1 MSDICKNDYFVII
14 DGNSIVHR
22 AFHALPPL
30 RKSDGQVVNAVYGFL
45 LVLFKIVKDFDPK
58 YLVACFDRPEP
69 TFRKEKFSDYKAKRV
84 KAPQE
89 LYDQIP
95 LVKEVLKAFCVPIYE
110 MPGYEGDDLIGTLSR
125 LSVEKN
131 EVIENIIVSG
141 DNDIF
146 QLVDDRTKVY
156 FLKKGVKDAS
166 LCDSIYVR
174 ERFGG
179 LTPSQIVDYK
189 ALRGDQ
195 SDNIPGVLGIG
206 EKTAT
211 ELILRFMNLENIY
224 QALEAKDQ
232 SIKESVKEKLIKSK
246 EDAFLSLDLARII
259 TDAPIEIGGLEECQ
273 WKNYNREELVET
285 LLSFGF
291 KSLIPKIP
299 HEEGL
304 SEVMDKIGN
313 NGSNLTLW

>member
-125 LSVEKN
+125 L
-131 EVIENIIVSG
+131 
-141 DNDIF
+141 
-146 QLVDDRTKVY
+146 Y
-156 FLKKGVKDAS
+156 
-166 LCDSIYVR
+166 
-174 ERFGG
+174 
-179 LTPSQIVDYK
+179 
-189 ALRGDQ
+189 
-195 SDNIPGVLGIG
+195 
-206 EKTAT
+206 
-211 ELILRFMNLENIY
+211 
-224 QALEAKDQ
+224 
-232 SIKESVKEKLIKSK
+232 
-246 EDAFLSLDLARII
+246 
-259 TDAPIEIGGLEECQ
+259 
-273 WKNYNREELVET
+273 
-285 LLSFGF
+285 
-291 KSLIPKIP
+291 
-299 HEEGL
+299 
-304 SEVMDKIGN
+304 
-313 NGSNLTLW
+313 